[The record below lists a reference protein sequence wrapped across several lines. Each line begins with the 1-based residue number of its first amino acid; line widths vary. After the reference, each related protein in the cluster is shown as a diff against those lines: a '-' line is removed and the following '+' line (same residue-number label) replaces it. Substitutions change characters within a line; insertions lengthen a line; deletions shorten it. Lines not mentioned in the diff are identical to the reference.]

1 MLLISGADMQKILKT
16 IGLGLFLSVQSGLTL
31 ADVEK
36 WQLIG
41 SAANGYEWYVDGQRR
56 WYPYN
61 NDDSLRLIDMKMKLN
76 GEIYYPKVLIRC
88 DGKTKGYK
96 YLKFYN
102 QKGEEDARVSHEW
115 RYPAQNDIMQHLITP
130 ICASPA
136 YKES

>member
-1 MLLISGADMQKILKT
+1 MKKILKI
-16 IGLGLFLSVQSGLTL
+16 IGLGLCLIAQSGLTL

-56 WYPYN
+56 WYHYN
-61 NDDSLRLIDMKMKLN
+61 NDDNLRLIDMKMKLN

-88 DGKTKGYK
+88 DGTTKGYK

-102 QKGEEDARVSHEW
+102 QQGEEDARVSHEW
-115 RYPAQNDIMQHLITP
+115 RYPAQNDIMRLLITS

-136 YKES
+136 YKEP